1 MSIEKIIDRMG
12 RTNYDK
18 SNVLITPETQR
29 QDIVFDGRWATW
41 PRTLDGTR
49 ILFSCLTDTEKKTY
63 YAYRK
68 QGNTGSGSSNATSV
82 TQLKKFSDLWSEL
95 SSLLTEDQVVP
106 MFEKV
111 WAAFPG
117 LRIPVEVLK
126 SVYTDKDFTICEVLG
141 VTALTKEQAMKL

>member
-1 MSIEKIIDRMG
+1 MAEKIVDRMG
-12 RTNYDK
+12 RTNFDK
-18 SNVLITPETQR
+18 SGIEITESTPR

-41 PRTLDGTR
+41 PRVADGTR
-49 ILFSCLTDTEKKTY
+49 ILFSCLTDAEKKAY

-68 QGNTGSGSSNATSV
+68 AGNQGSGSSNSNNV
-82 TQLKKFSDLWSEL
+82 SQLKKFSDLWSEL
-95 SSLLTEDQVVP
+95 SPLLTEDQVVP

-126 SVYTDKDFTICEVLG
+126 SVYTDKDFTMCEVLG
-141 VTALTKEQAMKL
+141 VTALTKEQVMKF